1 MFSIVSMRYRQEEGP
16 RRIILRDCKTSNLAK
31 VRFSSSLLRITA
43 QFSMTLSYISTLST
57 RMPQGSVP
65 SSSSSWIPELMLSLS
80 LRISWRFLVPRMF
93 LIIITVIIVI
103 NITNAMVSPECGLC

>member
-1 MFSIVSMRYRQEEGP
+1 MFSVS
-16 RRIILRDCKTSNLAK
+16 NFAK
-31 VRFSSSLLRITA
+31 VRLSSSLLRIRA
-43 QFSMTLSYISTLST
+43 QFSITMTYISTLST

-93 LIIITVIIVI
+93 LIIIIITVIIVI
-103 NITNAMVSPECGLC
+103 NITNVTT

>member
-1 MFSIVSMRYRQEEGP
+1 MQNFA
-16 RRIILRDCKTSNLAK
+16 AK
-31 VRFSSSLLRITA
+31 VRFSSSLLRITNGA
-43 QFSMTLSYISTLST
+43 QFSITMSYISTLST

-93 LIIITVIIVI
+93 LIIIIIIVTIVI
-103 NITNAMVSPECGLC
+103 NITKVIT